1 MQTTVLELAKTVYVN
16 RVAIGAAVGS
26 LLGGVGLVCTGLAHF
41 PGMPAKWAERFAR
54 CSVWTSQ
61 KFSVN
66 LRPKEST
73 PDDPIAPVG
82 AK

>member
-1 MQTTVLELAKTVYVN
+1 MTTLELVKAVYVN
-16 RVAIGAAVGS
+16 RVAIGAAAGS
-26 LLGGVGLVCTGLAHF
+26 VVAGVGLVCTGLAHW

-54 CSVWTSQ
+54 FAGYTSQ

-73 PDDPIAPVG
+73 PANPIAPEG
-82 AK
+82 DK